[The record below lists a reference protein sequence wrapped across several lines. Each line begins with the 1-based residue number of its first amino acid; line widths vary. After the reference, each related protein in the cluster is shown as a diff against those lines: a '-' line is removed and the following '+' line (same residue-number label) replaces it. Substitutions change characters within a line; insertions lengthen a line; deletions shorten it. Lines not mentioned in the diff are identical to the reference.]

1 MSRYNWNSDI
11 RHKDKKILITDT
23 GTPPPPKKRGE
34 PRLKLLRVVNIETAD
49 WKSVVLL
56 LLLVIKK
63 SFKKKT
69 RLSQKKKYCLS
80 CAADYSMLHDLKM
93 AVDVSKPQMTFL
105 FECDHSS

>member
-1 MSRYNWNSDI
+1 M
-11 RHKDKKILITDT
+11 
-23 GTPPPPKKRGE
+23 
-34 PRLKLLRVVNIETAD
+34 KLLRVVNIETAD

-69 RLSQKKKYCLS
+69 RLSQKKKYYLS
-80 CAADYSMLHDLKM
+80 CAADYSMLQDLKM

>member
-11 RHKDKKILITDT
+11 RRKDKKILITDT

-56 LLLVIKK
+56 LLLEIKK

-69 RLSQKKKYCLS
+69 RLSQKKKYYRS

>member
-1 MSRYNWNSDI
+1 M
-11 RHKDKKILITDT
+11 
-23 GTPPPPKKRGE
+23 
-34 PRLKLLRVVNIETAD
+34 KLLRVVNIETAD

>member
-23 GTPPPPKKRGE
+23 GTKKRGE
-34 PRLKLLRVVNIETAD
+34 PRLKLLRVVNIERAD